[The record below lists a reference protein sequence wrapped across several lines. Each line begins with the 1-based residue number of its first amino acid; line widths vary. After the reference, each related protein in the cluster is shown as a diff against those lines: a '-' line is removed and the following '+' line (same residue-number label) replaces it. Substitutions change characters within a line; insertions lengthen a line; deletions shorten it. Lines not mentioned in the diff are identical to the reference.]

1 MSELESF
8 AVQEVNMKQEAKELV
23 VNGEKWLDY
32 AFQYQNVALKLKTM
46 VEDIALTSNE
56 SYTVERAK
64 IALDNFNKQLKE
76 IHKNA

>member
-1 MSELESF
+1 
-8 AVQEVNMKQEAKELV
+8 MKQEAKELV

-46 VEDIALTSNE
+46 LEDIALTSNE

>member
-1 MSELESF
+1 
-8 AVQEVNMKQEAKELV
+8 MKQEAKELV

-64 IALDNFNKQLKE
+64 IALDNFDKQLKE

>member
-1 MSELESF
+1 
-8 AVQEVNMKQEAKELV
+8 MKQEAKELV

>member
-1 MSELESF
+1 MVKSGLITLFSIRMF
-8 AVQEVNMKQEAKELV
+8 
-23 VNGEKWLDY
+23 
-32 AFQYQNVALKLKTM
+32 KTM

-76 IHKNA
+76 IHKNDCVYW

>member
-46 VEDIALTSNE
+46 VD
-56 SYTVERAK
+56 
-64 IALDNFNKQLKE
+64 
-76 IHKNA
+76 